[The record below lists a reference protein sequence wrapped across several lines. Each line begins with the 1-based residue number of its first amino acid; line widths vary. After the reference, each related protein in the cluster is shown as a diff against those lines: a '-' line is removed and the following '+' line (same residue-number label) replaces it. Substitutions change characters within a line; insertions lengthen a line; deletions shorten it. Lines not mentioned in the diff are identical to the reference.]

1 MLIDLYLLLLA
12 FVISVNKAALFKY
25 RYQTRCK
32 MGKQDS
38 TPKNQ
43 EAAEDASIK
52 KSLPPW
58 EIDTSVIQDPKE
70 KKEAQAEINKW
81 ADQLSEDL
89 HVLLTK
95 NGIEVYELSF
105 LHEGSRKPMLLY
117 RGHEFMVCRLACFA
131 RDKLKAQVD
140 EQLS

>member
-1 MLIDLYLLLLA
+1 
-12 FVISVNKAALFKY
+12 
-25 RYQTRCK
+25 
-32 MGKQDS
+32 MGKQDQS
-38 TPKNQ
+38 PK
-43 EAAEDASIK
+43 EATKDAPIK

-58 EIDTSVIQDPKE
+58 EIDTSTIQDPEE
-70 KKEAQAEINKW
+70 KKEAQVEINKW

-89 HVLLTK
+89 HVLLAK

-117 RGHEFMVCRLACFA
+117 RGHEFMTCKLACFA

-140 EQLS
+140 EQLT